1 MTLFFLLNP
10 KLADVGALVTSGFG
24 GGALKRS
31 ESTEGEE
38 IKKKVVERPEL
49 SQYSDLLRTK
59 LEEFEST
66 AIAIKE
72 LGDRIKILLKQQE
85 LAIILD
91 AQEKELLQKRVELAK
106 LILQMQEEEQTLLLL
121 LMN

>member
-1 MTLFFLLNP
+1 MSLFFLLNP
-10 KLADVGALVTSGFG
+10 KLADVGALVASGFG
-24 GGALKRS
+24 GGLKRS
-31 ESTEGEE
+31 ESTEEE
-38 IKKKVVERPEL
+38 ELKKKVVERPEL